1 MTSVT
6 SGLSLTMRFTS
17 FIVLRAMKLWLLLV
31 LTWVWFRHSLS
42 SSYLGEPFGGLM
54 VGSFLGFSVME
65 VWRDDIFDFRVK
77 LDQGELNKLKA
88 VSDEWNNELDDMLL
102 WILQEGLNDMND
114 NLE

>member
-1 MTSVT
+1 
-6 SGLSLTMRFTS
+6 
-17 FIVLRAMKLWLLLV
+17 
-31 LTWVWFRHSLS
+31 
-42 SSYLGEPFGGLM
+42 M
-54 VGSFLGFSVME
+54 VGGFFGFSVME

-77 LDQGELNKLKA
+77 LDEVELAKLKG